1 MGILIK
7 GIEKLNGQVKIEFET
22 FDKKLSNTFKD
33 LSLILADQP
42 AATLWTGN
50 VEFSRQDWLDFLE
63 TGKIK

>member
-1 MGILIK
+1 
-7 GIEKLNGQVKIEFET
+7 VKIEFET

-50 VEFSRQDWLDFLE
+50 VEFSKQDWLDFLE
-63 TGKIK
+63 TGKIKSV